1 MRKIKS
7 YKLFESFKSDN
18 SNYETLKDVLQSE
31 LFDELDIETISNP
44 VHSFDEFG
52 GEPRHKFWSY
62 FIIPSDLAP
71 SSLSAPIANALYTC
85 DSNISGRIAYI
96 NVFNILDDERD
107 QVDEILIGLIG
118 VIRDMMGC
126 DLRWDSE
133 EFVDFEDDDSSF
145 SAFDYTIK
153 LVQI

>member
-7 YKLFESFKSDN
+7 FKLFESYSN

-31 LFDELDIETISNP
+31 LFDELDIETIPNP
-44 VHSFDEFG
+44 VQGFDEFD

-71 SSLSAPIANALYTC
+71 SALSAPIANALYTC

-107 QVDEILIGLIG
+107 QVDDILIRLTP
-118 VIRDMMGC
+118 VIKDMTGC

-133 EFVDFEDDDSSF
+133 EFVDFEDGSSF

-153 LVQI
+153 LEQI

>member
-1 MRKIKS
+1 MGKKIKS

-31 LFDELDIETISNP
+31 LFDELDIETIPNP
-44 VHSFDEFG
+44 VQGFDEFDV
-52 GEPRHKFWSY
+52 EPRHKFWSY
-62 FIIPSDLAP
+62 FTRLEFY
-71 SSLSAPIANALYTC
+71 SSLYTC

-107 QVDEILIGLIG
+107 QVDDILIRLTP
-118 VIRDMMGC
+118 VIKDMTGC

-133 EFVDFEDDDSSF
+133 EFVDFEDGSSF
-145 SAFDYTIK
+145 SGFDYTIK

>member
-1 MRKIKS
+1 MRIKS
-7 YKLFESFKSDN
+7 FKLFESFKSGN

-31 LFDELDIETISNP
+31 LFDELDIETIPNS
-44 VHSFDEFG
+44 VSSFDEFSG
-52 GEPRHKFWSY
+52 QPRHKFWSY

-107 QVDEILIGLIG
+107 SVDDILIRLTP
-118 VIRDMMGC
+118 VIKDMTGC

-133 EFVDFEDDDSSF
+133 EFVDFEDGSSF
-145 SAFDYTIK
+145 SGFDYTIK